1 MNAHQPRRVVAS
13 GFSLGQHPQMALVQQ
28 QVQQREQAER
38 QRLFSSLGYELPVIE
53 QRGPRLVVAST
64 HKLVEGQV
72 VRAEALGFDARDAE
86 QRLVKVLT
94 RP

>member
-1 MNAHQPRRVVAS
+1 MRRVGVAPR
-13 GFSLGQHPQMALVQQ
+13 GVSLAQAFIEAGVPQAVAA
-28 QVQQREQAER
+28 REQDER
-38 QRLFSSLGYELPVIE
+38 RRLFSSLGYELPVIE

-64 HKLVEGQV
+64 HKLVEGQL
-72 VRAEALGFDARDAE
+72 VRAEALGIDPRDAE